1 MRSNLLLPF
10 SGQDLEDGRRGT
22 DRPREGERDTRN
34 NCRYMGQRD
43 EGGRVPFLR
52 GWTPSLRSGSE
63 SLSPTF
69 SFPFR
74 CPGLP
79 EKKVEGKTTGAQKV
93 LLYWWYQQKRGKTF
107 FSSLLAAA
115 RRSRLAKK
123 DEEVATKKKSKE
135 KLSRKA
141 RKGYCSRIHF
151 VALGSAVRSPAV
163 LAVLCL
169 ELAVCFFRHVFL
181 PMVISDTIFAC

>member
-1 MRSNLLLPF
+1 MRSNLPFFLSQDKTWRTDGEGPTDRGRERETREIIAATWDRETREGGSLFCVAGHHLFARVANPSLLPF
-10 SGQDLEDGRRGT
+10 L
-22 DRPREGERDTRN
+22 
-34 NCRYMGQRD
+34 
-43 EGGRVPFLR
+43 
-52 GWTPSLRSGSE
+52 SLFAV
-63 SLSPTF
+63 LD
-69 SFPFR
+69 FP
-74 CPGLP
+74 
-79 EKKVEGKTTGAQKV
+79 KKVEGKTTGAQKV